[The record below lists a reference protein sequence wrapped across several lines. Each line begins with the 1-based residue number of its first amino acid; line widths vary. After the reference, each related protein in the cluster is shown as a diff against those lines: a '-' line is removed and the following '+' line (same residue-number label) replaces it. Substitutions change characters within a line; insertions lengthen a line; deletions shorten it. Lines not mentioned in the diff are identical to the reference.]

1 MSELENKPAPQPA
14 PGRKAL
20 TAQNKIFLDKLADG
34 VPCVDAYRLAGYTG
48 SNHTAY
54 EMRRQLKAE
63 LRAVLEA
70 RGFTIEGVASEILN
84 LSKLPVDLTKYPN
97 GIPLNQKLQILRL
110 FAQTVKE
117 DQPKQAAP
125 NVTAFIIQR
134 GGPGHGSSIKVNP
147 ANVIPGEAIPE
158 EGKQDHGKP

>member
-1 MSELENKPAPQPA
+1 MTEPENKPAPQPTT
-14 PGRKAL
+14 PGRKSL
-20 TAQNKIFLDKLADG
+20 TPQNKVFLDKLADG
-34 VPCVDAYRLAGYTG
+34 VPVVDAYRLAGYTG

-63 LRAVLEA
+63 LRVVLEA

-84 LSKLPVDLTKYPN
+84 LSKLPVDLSKYPN

-117 DQPKQAAP
+117 DQSKQSTP

-134 GGPGHGSSIKVNP
+134 GSGPDNRIKIKQD
-147 ANVIPGEAIPE
+147 NVIPGEVIPD
-158 EGKQDHGKP
+158 KGKPDNV